1 MQTNG
6 NAARAPRQLGA
17 DDVRAAYR
25 RLARFYDPAFRGV
38 SKAAR
43 LRALDLV
50 NSLPGERV
58 LEMGVGTGLSLPLYA
73 ASKRV
78 TGIDLSTDML
88 ARARRRVA
96 EQGLSHVEDLL
107 ELDAER
113 TGLPSASFD
122 VAVAMFTAS
131 VVPHPDLLLAEM
143 KRVVRPGGWLIFV
156 NHFSA
161 ERGPRLWA
169 EKALAPLARRIGWHP
184 HFPIQ
189 TLLPP
194 DDLAR
199 AARSDLPPLGLFSLV
214 SLRLG

>member
-1 MQTNG
+1 
-6 NAARAPRQLGA
+6 
-17 DDVRAAYR
+17 
-25 RLARFYDPAFRGV
+25 
-38 SKAAR
+38 
-43 LRALDLV
+43 
-50 NSLPGERV
+50 
-58 LEMGVGTGLSLPLYA
+58 
-73 ASKRV
+73 
-78 TGIDLSTDML
+78 
-88 ARARRRVA
+88 
-96 EQGLSHVEDLL
+96 
-107 ELDAER
+107 
-113 TGLPSASFD
+113 
-122 VAVAMFTAS
+122 
-131 VVPHPDLLLAEM
+131 VPHPDLLLAEM